1 MFKLP
6 VIFIFC
12 VSCLFAQEP
21 AKDTI
26 ILMNGNIVVEKVIDT
41 LLGAVSIRNLKKQGQ
56 LIHYEYDELFCVHYS
71 KGFKDYYYTQ
81 DTLKGN
87 WFTRDEMFMFT
98 KGEADARK
106 GFKGNGAFITAGV
119 FGLLGG
125 ASGTFFG
132 PILPYGF
139 MGLSGITKVRIRHNT
154 ISNPNFIESDAYILG
169 YERTARYKRKIRSL
183 IGGSIGLA
191 IGYGLYFAF
200 IKGLLENP
208 NAFQFK

>member
-6 VIFIFC
+6 IIFVFFFCFC
-12 VSCLFAQEP
+12 VSGLIAQEP

-26 ILMNGNIVVEKVIDT
+26 ILMNGNIVVEKVLDT
-41 LLGAVSIRNLKKQGQ
+41 LLGAVSIRNVKKQGR

-87 WFTRDEMFMFT
+87 WFTRDETFMFT

-106 GFKGNGAFITAGV
+106 GFRGNGAFITAGV

-125 ASGTFFG
+125 ASGTF
-132 PILPYGF
+132 L
-139 MGLSGITKVRIRHNT
+139 VR
-154 ISNPNFIESDAYILG
+154 FYLMDLW
-169 YERTARYKRKIRSL
+169 
-183 IGGSIGLA
+183 GLA
-191 IGYGLYFAF
+191 E
-200 IKGLLENP
+200 LL
-208 NAFQFK
+208 K